1 MASIDRVMALA
12 EELKKKKKNPEYKV
26 NQSLVNTLDVA
37 NDIRSGNQDALKNY
51 ITTDNDFAPI
61 KTTVKTNNSNV
72 KDTGISS
79 GYVSSSWEDLRKR
92 EKELQ
97 EQISNYDRKKNEDYW
112 WDKDKNVVQNI
123 LRLPKQL
130 FRSDYA
136 EQRFLPDENYD
147 ALWDELDAITKAKND
162 KYVAEREYGD
172 GISGAAEKVGDT
184 VVGNLMISQK
194 GIESTAKKILG
205 QTPTDEEL
213 APTMYEQL
221 AQKARQETDGAGG
234 VALDVIGSGSRMLP
248 QLMIGNPTGAA
259 IMGFANYGGGAYNQA
274 RQEGYSEDQAVLYGS
289 IVGGSEILLGKLL
302 GTFEDASGASGLSN
316 KIMSKVIQNEAIKK
330 YASGMIGEFT
340 EEYLQEFL
348 EPIFRNTI
356 LEEENGA
363 DFWNTMK
370 DDFGEG
376 VKQLGHQLFNT
387 ENLKAGAMG
396 ALTSGV
402 MGGPSAIDNY
412 RYVKNT
418 GRSLETGLTANEQ
431 SIIDKEV
438 QSRVAELEQDGTKL
452 TKKQITEIE
461 KQVRNDLEKGYIST
475 DTIESTLGGE
485 TYNQL
490 KSTRDTKT
498 NLENKIAELES
509 KPNAEITVKEME
521 QLQSLREQLKSVD
534 TNTLEN
540 NLRSEMGQKIKSDA
554 YLQRSYQEK
563 ANRSVQFEADVT
575 KYDAK
580 QQAVVQKAIDSGI
593 LNNTNRT
600 HDFVDMVAKI
610 SADKGI
616 DFDFTNNTKLKE
628 SGFAVEG
635 KTVNGYIKDGSI
647 AVNIDSSKALNR
659 VVGHEITH
667 VLEGTELYT
676 ELQNAVKQYAT
687 TKGEYDTRLA
697 DLTKLY
703 KDVKGANVENELT
716 ADLVGDYLFTDTD
729 FINNLSTE
737 KPSLFKKV
745 YNEIKQLYNMA
756 TAGSKEARELL
767 KVKKAFEKA
776 YKENITSKETTES
789 KFTITEGTELYDRVN
804 EEKVLIHTT
813 NTLSKILNS
822 NSFDGDQLSVGAYD
836 KGNKLVTYGEQIVK
850 FKPEILNYADAIYEN
865 DGATRRKGTVSEEA
879 RQKIKEINSIEG
891 LLEHHPRFYDEI
903 TFKGQIPLDVIEEVG
918 IPKNSSAEL
927 IDKLTEM
934 GVKINYTDR
943 ISNRPT
949 QEVQQT
955 VSKVDSQGKTLTK
968 EQIEFFKDSK
978 IRDENGNLLVVYHG
992 TKTDFNVF
1000 DINKAGDN
1008 YEEGWS
1014 QSGRGFYFTDNKTEA
1029 KEFGDYS
1036 HGDADT
1042 QLKEVYLNITNP
1054 FDTSIEDTSVLNEIG
1069 KEYNVDE
1076 QFLQRGDYL
1085 LRWFR
1090 NNGIEGT
1097 EVLQEYGY
1105 DGIIDYGHYVAFKG
1119 NQIKNTDNTKP
1130 TLSEDIRYSL
1140 SSETDN
1146 QGRTLTNAQ
1155 VEYFKDSKV
1164 RDDEGNLLTLY
1175 HGTPDGSFTVFDIN
1189 KFGTRDSGFLGKGFY
1204 FTEDFEDAEG
1214 YSVDDVEDT
1223 SNSEIKEVYLNL
1235 KNPYIVP
1242 KDTSYSSGMLE
1253 KMLGVEGSY
1262 SIQQK
1267 LKSMGYDGVIYANPA
1282 HNEYVAFYPEQI
1294 KSVDN
1299 LNPTDNPD
1307 INLSLSNQNEA
1318 IAPSRNDVF
1327 GRDIRLEIA
1336 PLQEEI
1342 KALTETVTELKE
1354 QLTTTQ
1360 AEIEYTQPSRAELD
1374 ALEDTRL
1381 NKSGSEYA
1389 NEFFELRDKY
1399 GQRKL
1404 YKAINEYKLNPD
1416 IYEAPIKDEFAP
1428 LTKEDLPM
1436 LEQQNSEAFN
1446 TLTDEDYAPV
1456 IEDTI
1461 PETEGTTT
1469 IESPLEAEGRDIDS
1483 VGNRKVKAYQYENP
1497 EVRPYF
1503 QAEARVMLGDLKDS
1517 VKGERSFNDQVYY
1530 DTAGEQGFY
1539 GTKRQTTDDIA
1550 YLIDSF
1556 GYTYAEI
1563 EKGLNAIIEDHGA
1576 ENIAVAKRIEFMLD
1590 ERLREG
1596 YTSIDGTEIPANQEY
1611 INLLHGMAQAKQ
1623 YREAPLGEAP
1633 YLEDIAPMTEEGV
1646 RQHTKRIQETFNNEV
1661 SNERHSPISD
1671 EFIKELTEQGIEWG
1685 RRSGKI
1691 APTKQNASN
1700 TNIAEDIA
1708 PIRKA
1713 FNEGVRE
1720 SAKQIE
1726 KELGY
1731 LPKDP
1736 TKESS
1741 YDEVAEVLTEE
1752 PKTQNDRNKRKA
1764 AIIAANVLDKGLV
1777 FENVSLKHK
1786 NRELMGKWDYT
1797 LTSEARAQTAI
1808 GQGHYDNETG
1818 KTISKSL
1825 NEIMEEVNNT
1835 GLTKQFYE
1843 YIYHKHNVDRMQLT
1857 DKFEGMKNKPV
1868 FGEHVTA
1875 ADSQEIVNQYEFSNP
1890 EFMDF
1895 ARDVYEYVNADRKV
1909 LVDNGVISQETADLW
1924 SKMYPHYVPI
1934 RRAGHTGNAVNVP
1947 LDTGRTGI
1955 NAPIK
1960 KATGGSSDILPLF
1973 DTMAMR
1979 TLQTY
1984 RAAAKNSFGVEL
1996 KNTIGTTINSQATTV
2011 DEVIDSVDAQESLL
2025 QEGKAGQ
2032 KPTFTVFENGEKITF
2047 EITED
2052 MYDALKPLSDS
2063 SILSKTIKPL
2073 NIASSIHRGLLTQ
2086 YNPVF
2091 AITNGIKDI
2100 QDVLL
2105 NSQHV
2110 ARTYAKI
2117 PEAYAQ
2123 VIKKGYWYQEYMANG
2138 GEHNSYF
2145 DSQDNTFK
2153 TENKGLYK
2161 LLDTAPLKQI
2171 AQLNDFI
2178 ESVPRLAEYIASREM
2193 GRSIEVSMLDA
2204 ARVTTNFKAGGNL
2217 TKFLNRNGATFL
2229 NASVQGAMQQ
2239 VRNVREAKANGIRGW
2254 ANLATKFTI
2263 AGLPAFLLNAL
2274 LWDDDE
2280 EYEEL
2285 SDYVKQNYYIVAK
2298 TDDGKFIRI
2307 PKGRTVAVIQ
2317 DGIEQMKNLVTGDD
2331 EVDLAS
2337 FIDLMITNLA
2347 PSNPIESNIF
2357 APIIQVANNETWYG
2371 EDLVPTRLQDLPA
2384 AEQYDESTD
2393 SFSKWLGGV
2402 LDISPYKINY
2412 LLDQYSGGLGDLILP
2427 TLTPEAESGDDS
2439 FLGNMFAPLK
2449 SKFTTDA
2456 TMNNQ
2461 NVSDFYSLSEELTT
2475 NAKKSSATDEDV
2487 LKNKYINSVKAEMNE
2502 LYAEKREIQNSDLPA
2517 SEKYNQVREVQSK
2530 IVDLSKKALNSYE
2543 DIDIYSDYATV
2554 GDRQYKLNSDGEWE
2568 KINDK
2573 QLEKQNAVT
2582 DMLGISPNEYW
2593 RNKEEYDYAYEN
2605 PSKYAVATAIAD
2617 YSTYKEYASDL
2628 DDLKADKDASGK
2640 SINKSRQ
2647 KKVINYLNNLDIDY
2661 GAKLMLYK
2669 MEYPSDNDSNYEIV
2683 NYLNERDDIDYDEMV
2698 TILTALGMT
2707 VDSEGNVFWD

>member
-12 EELKKKKKNPEYKV
+12 EELKKKKKDPNYQI
-26 NQSLVNTLDVA
+26 NQSMINVTDLAT
-37 NDIRSGNQDALKNY
+37 DIKSGNKEALKNY
-51 ITTDNDFAPI
+51 IESDRSIFDAPVRSLNDEEEKSWFRKGAF
-61 KTTVKTNNSNV
+61 
-72 KDTGISS
+72 KD
-79 GYVSSSWEDLRKR
+79 GYDFG
-92 EKELQ
+92 
-97 EQISNYDRKKNEDYW
+97 D
-112 WDKDKNVVQNI
+112 
-123 LRLPKQL
+123 
-130 FRSDYA
+130 
-136 EQRFLPDENYD
+136 
-147 ALWDELDAITKAKND
+147 ITK
-162 KYVAEREYGD
+162 
-172 GISGAAEKVGDT
+172 T
-184 VVGNLMISQK
+184 VVGSASDLYKNATK
-194 GIESTAKKILG
+194 GILNIG
-205 QTPTDEEL
+205 
-213 APTMYEQL
+213 
-221 AQKARQETDGAGG
+221 ETTIDAGAYIAGG
-234 VALDVIGSGSRMLP
+234 VGKAFGNDKFANKMEGFIEKDLIDEDKIANRITNTGSVIGWTNNLLNGDFSSLNPFDDETEKGKSINTNSVFGDKSDSLTQSAGQLAATFGLQAVGVPWWLTTGTTSFGGEVENALKQDATYGEAGFSGLVNAGAEILTEKLSGGISFGGRTLDAGLKSKLTKGITNKTLNALTQFGIDVVGEGTEELLTEVISNVGRKLSYEDEKTWGEILASEEAMDSYLEAF
-248 QLMIGNPTGAA
+248 IGGAVL
-259 IMGFANYGGGAYNQA
+259 GGGFNVG
-274 RQEGYSEDQAVLYGS
+274 RLSSS
-289 IVGGSEILLGKLL
+289 IQ
-302 GTFEDASGASGLSN
+302 SG
-316 KIMSKVIQNEAIKK
+316 
-330 YASGMIGEFT
+330 
-340 EEYLQEFL
+340 
-348 EPIFRNTI
+348 RNY
-356 LEEENGA
+356 
-363 DFWNTMK
+363 D
-370 DDFGEG
+370 
-376 VKQLGHQLFNT
+376 
-387 ENLKAGAMG
+387 
-396 ALTSGV
+396 
-402 MGGPSAIDNY
+402 
-412 RYVKNT
+412 
-418 GRSLETGLTANEQ
+418 TGLTQNEQ
-431 SIIDKEV
+431 SIVDKEV
-438 QSRVAELEQDGTKL
+438 QNRVAELEQNGTKL
-452 TKKQITEIE
+452 TNKQKTEIE
-461 KQVRNDLEKGYIST
+461 NQVRNDLEKGYIST

-485 TYNQL
+485 TYNVL

-498 NLENKIAELES
+498 NLENQIAELES

-540 NLRSEMGQKIKSDA
+540 NLRSEMGQKIKSDT

-563 ANRSVQFEADVT
+563 ANRSVKFEADLS

-580 QQAVVQKAIDSGI
+580 QQEVVQKAIDSGV

-647 AVNIDSSKALNR
+647 GINIDSSKALNR

-687 TKGEYDTRLA
+687 TKGEYDSRLA

-703 KDVKGANVENELT
+703 KDVKDANVENELT

-745 YNEIKQLYNMA
+745 YDEIKHLYNMA

-776 YKENITSKETTES
+776 YRENVKGKPINETSVSETTSQVDSLGRE
-789 KFTITEGTELYDRVN
+789 
-804 EEKVLIHTT
+804 
-813 NTLSKILNS
+813 
-822 NSFDGDQLSVGAYD
+822 LSV
-836 KGNKLVTYGEQIVK
+836 
-850 FKPEILNYADAIYEN
+850 
-865 DGATRRKGTVSEEA
+865 
-879 RQKIKEINSIEG
+879 
-891 LLEHHPRFYDEI
+891 
-903 TFKGQIPLDVIEEVG
+903 
-918 IPKNSSAEL
+918 
-927 IDKLTEM
+927 
-934 GVKINYTDR
+934 
-943 ISNRPT
+943 
-949 QEVQQT
+949 
-955 VSKVDSQGKTLTK
+955 

-978 IRDENGNLLVVYHG
+978 VVDADGNLLVMYHG
-992 TKTDFNVF
+992 TRAGFNTF
-1000 DINKAGDN
+1000 DMNKSGQN
-1008 YEEGWS
+1008 YEGDWS
-1014 QSGRGFYFTDNKTEA
+1014 AFGRGFYFTPNQEA
-1029 KEFGDYS
+1029 ANDFSSAAIEGNSKNV
-1036 HGDADT
+1036 
-1042 QLKEVYLNITNP
+1042 KEVYLNITKP
-1054 FDTSIEDTSVLNEIG
+1054 FYTETNYSETLSNLKEKYNIDNTTLNKGYRLIEFLNEKG
-1069 KEYNVDE
+1069 YDSTK
-1076 QFLQRGDYL
+1076 
-1085 LRWFR
+1085 
-1090 NNGIEGT
+1090 
-1097 EVLQEYGY
+1097 VLQELGY
-1105 DGIIDYGHYVAFKG
+1105 DGVLDAYNGKVEEAVAFKP

-1155 VEYFKDSKV
+1155 VEHFKDSKA
-1164 RDDEGNLLTLY
+1164 RNDEGNLLTLY

-1189 KFGTRDSGFLGKGFY
+1189 KFGTRDRGFLGEGFY

-1242 KDTSYSSGMLE
+1242 KDTSYSSDMLE

-1262 SIQQK
+1262 SVQQK
-1267 LKSMGYDGVIYANPA
+1267 LKSMGYDGVIYTNPA
-1282 HNEYVAFYPEQI
+1282 HNEYVAFEPNQI
-1294 KSVDN
+1294 KNVDN
-1299 LNPTDNPD
+1299 LNPTNDPD
-1307 INLSLSNQNEA
+1307 IRYSLSEDIETYSKDAYDGQVDMVKEIKDDSGKVIAKLEYSEYKNTINVQMIEVAPSHRRKGLAKRLLQNLQSENPNTEINFGMSTSDGTKLLESITEKVENPKFDKEKYNEIKALEEKAKKYNDLNEEINEKLRYYWLESKKRNLTAEEQAERSRLSHEQIDVMSEMDMANDELFYAMENIDKEVLKQYKTFVKTDTKNSLSNPNEQTA
-1318 IAPSRNDVF
+1318 LSRNDVF

-1342 KALTETVTELKE
+1342 QALTETVTELRDAIDMGRN
-1354 QLTTTQ
+1354 TT
-1360 AEIEYTQPSRAELD
+1360 
-1374 ALEDTRL
+1374 
-1381 NKSGSEYA
+1381 
-1389 NEFFELRDKY
+1389 
-1399 GQRKL
+1399 
-1404 YKAINEYKLNPD
+1404 
-1416 IYEAPIKDEFAP
+1416 EA
-1428 LTKEDLPM
+1428 DLPM
-1436 LEQQNSEAFN
+1436 LEQQSNEAFN
-1446 TLTDEDYAPV
+1446 TLTDEDIAPTV
-1456 IEDTI
+1456 EDTI
-1461 PETEGTTT
+1461 PETEGNTT

-1503 QAEARVMLGDLKDS
+1503 QAEAKVMLGDLQNS
-1517 VKGERSFNDQVYY
+1517 IKGERSFNDQVYY

-1539 GTKRQTTDDIA
+1539 GTTRQTTDDIA
-1550 YLIDSF
+1550 YLKDSF
-1556 GYTYAEI
+1556 GYSYAEI

-1596 YTSIDGTEIPANQEY
+1596 YTSIDGTHIPANQEY
-1611 INLLHGMAQAKQ
+1611 INLLHGMEQAKQ
-1623 YREAPLGEAP
+1623 YSEAPIGEAP
-1633 YLEDIAPMTEEGV
+1633 YVE
-1646 RQHTKRIQETFNNEV
+1646 K
-1661 SNERHSPISD
+1661 
-1671 EFIKELTEQGIEWG
+1671 
-1685 RRSGKI
+1685 
-1691 APTKQNASN
+1691 ASN
-1700 TNIAEDIA
+1700 TNIAENIA

-1741 YDEVAEVLTEE
+1741 YDEVAEILTEE

-1843 YIYHKHNVDRMQLT
+1843 YIYHKHNVDRMQLA

-1868 FGEHVTA
+1868 FGEHITA
-1875 ADSQEIVNQYEFSNP
+1875 EASQEIVNQYEFSNP

-1895 ARDVYEYVNADRKV
+1895 AKDVYEYVNADRKV

-1934 RRAGHTGNAVNVP
+1934 RRAGHTGNAINVP

-1973 DTMAMR
+1973 DTMASR

-2047 EITED
+2047 EITKD

-2063 SILSKTIKPL
+2063 SILSKTHAIP
-2073 NIASSIHRGLLTQ
+2073 NRISSIHRGLLTQ

-2100 QDVLL
+2100 QDVLI

-2110 ARTYAKI
+2110 VKTYSKI

-2123 VIKKGYWYQEYMANG
+2123 VLKKGYWYQEYMANG
-2138 GEHNSYF
+2138 GEHNSFF
-2145 DSQDNTFK
+2145 DSQENTFN
-2153 TENKGLYK
+2153 TGRKGVDK
-2161 LLDTAPLKQI
+2161 ILDLPPLKQI

-2178 ESVPRLAEYIASREM
+2178 EIIPRLSEYIASREM

-2217 TKFLNRNGATFL
+2217 TKYLNRNGITFL

-2239 VRNVREAKANGIRGW
+2239 VRNVREAKANGIKGW
-2254 ANLATKFTI
+2254 ANLATKFAV

-2274 LWDDDE
+2274 LWEDDE

-2285 SDYVKQNYYIVAK
+2285 SDYVKQNYYVVAK

-2307 PKGRTVAVIQ
+2307 PKGRALAVIQ
-2317 DGIEQMKNLVTGDD
+2317 DAFKQMKNLVTGDD
-2331 EVDLAS
+2331 EVDLKS
-2337 FIDLMITNLA
+2337 FLDLVITNLA
-2347 PSNPIESNIF
+2347 PSNPIESNIA
-2357 APIIQVANNETWYG
+2357 APILDVIENETWYG

-2402 LDISPYKINY
+2402 LDISPVKINY
-2412 LLDQYSGGLGDLILP
+2412 LLDQYSGGIGDVVLP
-2427 TLTPEAESGDDS
+2427 MLTPEAESGDDS
-2439 FLGNMFAPLK
+2439 FLGNMIAPLK

-2456 TMNNQ
+2456 VMNNQ
-2461 NVSDFYSLSEELTT
+2461 NVSDFYSKSEELTT
-2475 NAKKSSATDEDV
+2475 NAKKSNATDEDV

-2502 LYAEKREIQNSDLPA
+2502 LYAEKREIQNSDLPS

-2554 GDRQYKLNSDGEWE
+2554 GDRQYKLDSDGEWE

-2573 QLEKQNAVT
+2573 QLEKQNEVT

-2605 PSKYAVATAIAD
+2605 PSKYAVATAITD
-2617 YSTYKEYASDL
+2617 YSTFKTYSSELYDI
-2628 DDLKADKDASGK
+2628 KADKDENGK
-2640 SINKSRQ
+2640 SISGSRRT
-2647 KKVINYLNNLDIDY
+2647 KVFDYINNLDLDFEQRVML
-2661 GAKLMLYK
+2661 AKL
-2669 MEYPSDNDSNYEIV
+2669 EYPSYDEFNQEVID
-2683 NYLNERDDIDYDEMV
+2683 YLNGREDISYEEMK
-2698 TILTALGMT
+2698 TILLELGFT
-2707 VDSEGNVFWD
+2707 VDSEGNIYW

>member
-12 EELKKKKKNPEYKV
+12 EELKKKKKDPNYQI
-26 NQSLVNTLDVA
+26 NQSTINVTDLATDMK
-37 NDIRSGNQDALKNY
+37 SGNKDALKNY
-51 ITTDNDFAPI
+51 IESDRGMFDAPIRTTVTNKSNAKDPDKKWYQQVFTKGEFKDGYDFGDVSKTILGTGMDLTEGLMKGILSPVESVVDIGTNLVASGIDAFGNEKKAEKWRDFADKDLTSNFASKASNATPI
-61 KTTVKTNNSNV
+61 
-72 KDTGISS
+72 GIAYNILN
-79 GYVSSSWEDLRKR
+79 GEP
-92 EKELQ
+92 EKIFNPAGIE
-97 EQISNYDRKKNEDYW
+97 
-112 WDKDKNVVQNI
+112 WDKDKSIFENA
-123 LRLPKQL
+123 KQGFNQAYL
-130 FRSDYA
+130 TESNEAYEDSSVMGYYA
-136 EQRFLPDENYD
+136 DKTTELVGY
-147 ALWDELDAITKAKND
+147 ALSLIYGGQALTGATGTKAVGLTNTAGKTM
-162 KYVAEREYGD
+162 V
-172 GISGAAEKVGDT
+172 GA
-184 VVGNLMISQK
+184 S
-194 GIESTAKKILG
+194 
-205 QTPTDEEL
+205 
-213 APTMYEQL
+213 
-221 AQKARQETDGAGG
+221 
-234 VALDVIGSGSRMLP
+234 
-248 QLMIGNPTGAA
+248 
-259 IMGFANYGGGAYNQA
+259 
-274 RQEGYSEDQAVLYGS
+274 
-289 IVGGSEILLGKLL
+289 
-302 GTFEDASGASGLSN
+302 ASGGNIGLTLNGMTLNVPTLAFTGGMASGLQEANSKEN
-316 KIMSKVIQNEAIKK
+316 VTETERWTKAFSSGAIEGATEGLFGMFGVGGVTNQAGQEIFDVAGSKVASLFKTSVGKTLANAGIK
-330 YASGMIGEFT
+330 ATGEMA
-340 EEYLQEFL
+340 EEFIAYTLNYLTDNHIIDKMGE
-348 EPIFRNTI
+348 
-356 LEEENGA
+356 A
-363 DFWNTMK
+363 DFSNEWNWK
-370 DDFGEG
+370 ELGETLALSFASSMIMQG
-376 VKQLGHQLFNT
+376 GGGLIQTNTAISQAEKQLGRKLTNQ
-387 ENLKAGAMG
+387 EKALVTQASIEGTLEQKVQYIEQG
-396 ALTSGV
+396 R
-402 MGGPSAIDNY
+402 NY
-412 RYVKNT
+412 D
-418 GRSLETGLTANEQ
+418 TGLTQNEQ
-431 SIIDKEV
+431 SIVDKEV
-438 QSRVAELEQDGTKL
+438 ESRKAELEQDGTKL

-485 TYNQL
+485 TYNTL

-498 NLENKIAELES
+498 NLENQIAELES

-563 ANRSVQFEADVT
+563 ANRSVKFEADLS

-580 QQAVVQKAIDSGI
+580 QQAVVQKAIDSGV

-687 TKGEYDTRLA
+687 TKGEYNSRLA

-703 KDVKGANVENELT
+703 KNVKDANIENELT

-729 FINNLSTE
+729 FINNLSVE

-745 YNEIKQLYNMA
+745 YNEIKHLYDMA

-776 YKENITSKETTES
+776 YQENIKGTKETS
-789 KFTITEGTELYDRVN
+789 
-804 EEKVLIHTT
+804 
-813 NTLSKILNS
+813 
-822 NSFDGDQLSVGAYD
+822 
-836 KGNKLVTYGEQIVK
+836 
-850 FKPEILNYADAIYEN
+850 
-865 DGATRRKGTVSEEA
+865 VSEVA
-879 RQKIKEINSIEG
+879 
-891 LLEHHPRFYDEI
+891 
-903 TFKGQIPLDVIEEVG
+903 
-918 IPKNSSAEL
+918 
-927 IDKLTEM
+927 TE
-934 GVKINYTDR
+934 TT
-943 ISNRPT
+943 S
-949 QEVQQT
+949 Q
-955 VSKVDSQGKTLTK
+955 VDSLGRELST
-968 EQIEFFKDSK
+968 EQTNFFKDSK
-978 IRDENGNLLVVYHG
+978 VVDEDGNLLVMYHG
-992 TKTDFNVF
+992 TRADFNTF
-1000 DINKAGDN
+1000 DMNKSGQN
-1008 YEEGWS
+1008 YEGDWS
-1014 QSGRGFYFTDNKTEA
+1014 AFGRGFYFTPNQEA
-1029 KEFGDYS
+1029 ANEFSSAAIEGNS
-1036 HGDADT
+1036 KNV
-1042 QLKEVYLNITNP
+1042 KEVYLNITKP
-1054 FDTSIEDTSVLNEIG
+1054 FYTEDSYSESNLKGKYNLDDATLDKGYKVIEYLN
-1069 KEYNVDE
+1069 K
-1076 QFLQRGDYL
+1076 
-1085 LRWFR
+1085 
-1090 NNGIEGT
+1090 NGYDST
-1097 EVLQEYGY
+1097 KVLQELGY
-1105 DGIIDYGHYVAFKG
+1105 DGVIDSYNGKIEEVVAFKP

-1146 QGRTLTNAQ
+1146 KGRTLTNAQ
-1155 VEYFKDSKV
+1155 VERFKDSKV
-1164 RDDEGNLLTLY
+1164 RDNEGKLKEIY
-1175 HGTPDGSFTVFDIN
+1175 HGTTADFN
-1189 KFGTRDSGFLGKGFY
+1189 KFSYEFLGTNGTNYGVGFY
-1204 FTEDFEDAEG
+1204 LTDKIDTAKGYADRGENGRVMKLYADITNPLSYGGSTISPEQFKKFVEAINEKSNGQLFEDMSGEQVEKGSAEYEAVLDDIMMDFEYGGDDIDVVENILSNEVVSREEG
-1214 YSVDDVEDT
+1214 YRILKETTGKDGIIVET
-1223 SNSEIKEVYLNL
+1223 SNGDNALGNVYIPFL
-1235 KNPYIVP
+1235 
-1242 KDTSYSSGMLE
+1242 SS
-1253 KMLGVEGSY
+1253 
-1262 SIQQK
+1262 
-1267 LKSMGYDGVIYANPA
+1267 
-1282 HNEYVAFYPEQI
+1282 QI
-1294 KSVDN
+1294 KNVDN
-1299 LNPTDNPD
+1299 LNPTNDPD
-1307 INLSLSNQNEA
+1307 IRYSLSEEQQTELERKAISEQLKKKGASVDGDGNVTLYHITTPENYNKIMSDKQFIPNQSPIGGGMALGEIGDRSFFTYDKEWVETWRQSEDSIVMEVKVPAEFIRQGAQNEKEIYIEGALKLRDNGLWTTDKKPTSTFYDRLAVKRYLKNNLNMSLSNPNEQ

-1336 PLQEEI
+1336 PLQEEV
-1342 KALTETVTELKE
+1342 KALTETVTELRNVIDMGRN
-1354 QLTTTQ
+1354 TT
-1360 AEIEYTQPSRAELD
+1360 
-1374 ALEDTRL
+1374 
-1381 NKSGSEYA
+1381 
-1389 NEFFELRDKY
+1389 
-1399 GQRKL
+1399 
-1404 YKAINEYKLNPD
+1404 
-1416 IYEAPIKDEFAP
+1416 EA
-1428 LTKEDLPM
+1428 DLPM
-1436 LEQQNSEAFN
+1436 LEQQSNEAFN
-1446 TLTDEDYAPV
+1446 TLTDEDYAPT
-1456 IEDTI
+1456 IEDTT
-1461 PETEGTTT
+1461 PEYEPTT
-1469 IESPLEAEGRDIDS
+1469 IESPLEADGRDIDS

-1503 QAEARVMLGDLKDS
+1503 QAEARVMLGDLHNS
-1517 VKGERSFNDQVYY
+1517 IKGERSFNDQVYY

-1539 GTKRQTTDDIA
+1539 GTTRQTTDDIA
-1550 YLIDSF
+1550 YLKDSF
-1556 GYTYAEI
+1556 GYTYGEI

-1611 INLLHGMAQAKQ
+1611 INLLQGMEQAKQ
-1623 YREAPLGEAP
+1623 YSEAPLGEAP
-1633 YLEDIAPMTEEGV
+1633 YVEE
-1646 RQHTKRIQETFNNEV
+1646 
-1661 SNERHSPISD
+1661 
-1671 EFIKELTEQGIEWG
+1671 
-1685 RRSGKI
+1685 
-1691 APTKQNASN
+1691 ASN

-1741 YDEVAEVLTEE
+1741 YEEVAEILTEE

-1818 KTISKSL
+1818 RTISKSL

-1843 YIYHKHNVDRMQLT
+1843 YIYHKHNIDRMQLA

-1868 FGEHVTA
+1868 FGEHITA
-1875 ADSQEIVNQYEFSNP
+1875 EASQEIVNQYEFSNP

-1895 ARDVYEYVNADRKV
+1895 AKDVYEYVNADRKV

-1934 RRAGHTGNAVNVP
+1934 RRAGHNGNAINVP

-1973 DTMAMR
+1973 DTMASR

-2047 EITED
+2047 EITKD

-2063 SILSKTIKPL
+2063 SILSKTHAIP
-2073 NIASSIHRGLLTQ
+2073 NRISSIHRGLLTQ

-2100 QDVLL
+2100 QDVLI

-2110 ARTYAKI
+2110 VKTYSKI

-2123 VIKKGYWYQEYMANG
+2123 IFKKGYWYQEYMANG
-2138 GEHNSYF
+2138 GQHNSFF
-2145 DSQDNTFK
+2145 DSQENTFD
-2153 TENKGLYK
+2153 TGRKGVDK
-2161 LLDTAPLKQI
+2161 ILDLPPLKQI

-2178 ESVPRLAEYIASREM
+2178 EIVPRLSEYIASREM

-2217 TKFLNRNGATFL
+2217 TKYLNRNGITFL

-2239 VRNVREAKANGIRGW
+2239 VRNVREAKANGIKGW

-2263 AGLPAFLLNAL
+2263 AGLPAFLLNAF
-2274 LWDDDE
+2274 LWDDDD

-2285 SDYVKQNYYIVAK
+2285 SDYVKQNYYVVAK

-2307 PKGRTVAVIQ
+2307 PKGRALAVIQ
-2317 DGIEQMKNLVTGDD
+2317 DGFKQMKNLVTGDD
-2331 EVDLAS
+2331 EADLKS
-2337 FIDLMITNLA
+2337 FLDLVVNNLA
-2347 PSNPIESNIF
+2347 PSNPIESNIA
-2357 APIIQVANNETWYG
+2357 APILDVIENETWYG

-2402 LDISPYKINY
+2402 LDISPVKINY
-2412 LLDQYSGGLGDLILP
+2412 LLDQYSGGVGDVVLP
-2427 TLTPEAESGDDS
+2427 MLTPEAESGDDS
-2439 FLGNMFAPLK
+2439 FLGNMIAPLK

-2456 TMNNQ
+2456 VMNNQ

-2475 NAKKSSATDEDV
+2475 NAKKKNATDEDV
-2487 LKNKYINSVKAEMNE
+2487 LKNKYVNSVKAEMNE
-2502 LYAEKREIQNSDLPA
+2502 LYAEKREIQNSDLPS
-2517 SEKYNQVREVQSK
+2517 SEKYNQVREIQSK

-2554 GDRQYKLNSDGEWE
+2554 GDRQYKVGSDGEWE

-2582 DMLGISPNEYW
+2582 NSLGITPNEYW
-2593 RNKEEYDYAYEN
+2593 NNKEEYDYAYEN
-2605 PSKYAVATAIAD
+2605 PSKYAVATAITD
-2617 YSTYKEYASDL
+2617 YSTFKTYSSELYDI
-2628 DDLKADKDASGK
+2628 KADKDANGKTISGSRK
-2640 SINKSRQ
+2640 EKVFDYINNLDLGFEQRVMLAKLEYPSYDEYNYD
-2647 KKVINYLNNLDIDY
+2647 IIEYLNN
-2661 GAKLMLYK
+2661 
-2669 MEYPSDNDSNYEIV
+2669 
-2683 NYLNERDDIDYDEMV
+2683 RDDIDYEKMV
-2698 TILTALGMT
+2698 LILTELGFT
-2707 VDSEGNVFWD
+2707 VDSEGNIFWD